1 MTQQVRQAIID
12 GRTSLGIEL
21 GSTRIKAVLIDE
33 QFQTIASGS
42 FEWENQLEQGIWTYS
57 LEAIWQ
63 GLQASYQELAHNIQQ
78 QFEVPLTTIGSIGFS
93 LISKARCWSLFGRG
107 AMRSRKKQKKP

>member
-42 FEWENQLEQGIWTYS
+42 FEWEARDLDLLTRGDLARTASQLPRVGAQHPT
-57 LEAIWQ
+57 AIRGTFDDDRQ
-63 GLQASYQELAHNIQQ
+63 YRFFCNDARLY
-78 QFEVPLTTIGSIGFS
+78 GF
-93 LISKARCWSLFGRG
+93 
-107 AMRSRKKQKKP
+107 